1 MGMCGTEMRCWKDMD
16 RLNYFKAETLDSHIE
31 LQYCQLLLNRDGSFD
46 NGIVQV
52 FRTAS
57 AGHLHDQ
64 PRGRSI
70 ELLSSGPIPHWSA
83 PKIEMMQ

>member
-1 MGMCGTEMRCWKDMD
+1 MLER
-16 RLNYFKAETLDSHIE
+16 YVQIE
-31 LQYCQLLLNRDGSFD
+31 LFLRPKHTCQLLLNRDGSFD